1 MGNFFFSQILS
12 YGALIQVKVPLNPCV
27 FELGRGGT
35 EYMYTQQNGT
45 WALTF
50 RTSHRGVDRIRFL
63 MDSGNRTL
71 KHQAETGVITV

>member
-1 MGNFFFSQILS
+1 VGNFFFSQILS

-50 RTSHRGVDRIRFL
+50 RTSQVLIAFFL

>member
-1 MGNFFFSQILS
+1 VGNFFFSQILS

-35 EYMYTQQNGT
+35 EYMTHSKTGPGHSP
-45 WALTF
+45 F
-50 RTSHRGVDRIRFL
+50 GHRTGVDRIRFL